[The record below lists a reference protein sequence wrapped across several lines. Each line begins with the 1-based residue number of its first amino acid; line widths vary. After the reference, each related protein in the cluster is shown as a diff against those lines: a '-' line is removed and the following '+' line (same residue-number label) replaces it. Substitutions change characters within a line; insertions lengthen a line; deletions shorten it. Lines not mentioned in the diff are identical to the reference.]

1 LDALFRSV
9 PGGAVEM
16 DDPDQDVR
24 VIETRDV
31 TASAYQEQDRINM
44 DFDELQ
50 GNFSASTVGGARNL
64 NETVGGMQLLA
75 GNTNMI
81 TEFVLR
87 TFAET
92 WVEPVLKQLLKLE
105 KYYENDEHITALAG
119 EAGGVDGEAGVIK
132 FGEDEVMDEL
142 LKQDVLLKVNVGMN
156 ATDPVGRVQQLL
168 FGVTS
173 VGQLPGMEG
182 KLNLD
187 EISKEVFGLLG
198 YKDGSR
204 FLVPSEVDPQ
214 TEELQQQIEQMGQM
228 LETDQVKMQGRMA
241 IEQMKQE
248 AQLRAAQLRAQTEL
262 QKEVMSSKGEVG
274 KLSIKQSEAYVKQQ
288 DADTRRAELMLQRDA
303 LLNQIVDQ
311 EIQRR
316 MVEDKD
322 NVSKTG
328 TMARDKYNKI
338 PYEIG

>member
-1 LDALFRSV
+1 MNGV
-9 PGGAVEM
+9 
-16 DDPDQDVR
+16 
-24 VIETRDV
+24 
-31 TASAYQEQDRINM
+31 N
-44 DFDELQ
+44 
-50 GNFSASTVGGARNL
+50 
-64 NETVGGMQLLA
+64 
-75 GNTNMI
+75 
-81 TEFVLR
+81 
-87 TFAET
+87 
-92 WVEPVLKQLLKLE
+92 
-105 KYYENDEHITALAG
+105 ALAQFP
-119 EAGGVDGEAGVIK
+119 GVAEKINLP
-132 FGEDEVMDEL
+132 EL
-142 LKQDVLLKVNVGMN
+142 
-156 ATDPVGRVQQLL
+156 
-168 FGVTS
+168 
-173 VGQLPGMEG
+173 
-182 KLNLD
+182 
-187 EISKEVFGLLG
+187 SKEIFGQLG

-204 FLVPSEVDPQ
+204 FLLPSDVDPQ

-262 QKEVMSSKGEVG
+262 QKEVMSSKEEVG

-338 PYEIG
+338 PYEVG